1 MTCDIVNETCD
12 HNRKAKIIGLT
23 GQEIFRPKLKVLIK
37 KSSFLETFV
46 YMGFFPFSRFLLVS
60 ILVSLCALKIRLLE
74 CEIIEK
80 LMISSKKLLP

>member
-1 MTCDIVNETCD
+1 MSGNVVNETCD

-37 KSSFLETFV
+37 KSSFLQTFV

-60 ILVSLCALKIRLLE
+60 ILVSLCALKVRLLE
-74 CEIIEK
+74 CEKIEK
-80 LMISSKKLLP
+80 